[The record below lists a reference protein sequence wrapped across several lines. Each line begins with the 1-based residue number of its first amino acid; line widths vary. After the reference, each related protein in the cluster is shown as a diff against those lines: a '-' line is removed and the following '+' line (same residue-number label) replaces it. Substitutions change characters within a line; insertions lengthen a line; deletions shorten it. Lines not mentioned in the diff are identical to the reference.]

1 MHKFSHKKILKIE
14 LKFFRFPIY
23 CRFFNVNSIIKFSL
37 SVFGCIGLIITVY
50 GLFSEKLLN
59 KVNNLTTQPI
69 PPLQQSSTKVAVATT
84 DALPSV
90 ETASESDGKER
101 Y

>member
-1 MHKFSHKKILKIE
+1 LFC
-14 LKFFRFPIY
+14 FPVHR
-23 CRFFNVNSIIKFSL
+23 RFFNVNSIIKFSL
-37 SVFGCIGLIITVY
+37 CVFGCIGLTITVY
-50 GLFSEKLLN
+50 GMFSEKLLN
-59 KVNNLTTQPI
+59 KVNNRSTQPI

-90 ETASESDGKER
+90 ETAPEPDGKER